1 LVPRLPRMPPGKP
14 EAMFV
19 QYETTLPVPFA
30 TATARLEN
38 VVHGTVLV
46 AASQQSYGEGVTG
59 VLRVGPLGS
68 ARGVSRLVEVRF
80 RDLVIRGDTAVLT
93 LRWEA
98 SGPGGGLFPA
108 LDADLTL
115 TAAGADAT
123 ALRLDGSYRPPL
135 GAIGERL
142 DRAILFRVANATMES
157 FVSRVGQAITDPAL
171 STAPVR
177 LNEGEPA
184 WEWPQT

>member
-1 LVPRLPRMPPGKP
+1 
-14 EAMFV
+14 MFV
-19 QYETTLPVPFA
+19 QQETTLPLPFA
-30 TATARLEN
+30 TAMARLEN

-46 AASQQSYGEGVTG
+46 AASHQSYGEGVTG
-59 VLRVGPLGS
+59 LLRVGPLGP

-80 RDLVIRGDTAVLT
+80 RDLVMHGDTAVLT

-115 TAAGADAT
+115 SSAGADAT

-135 GAIGERL
+135 GVVGERL
-142 DRAILFRVANATMES
+142 DRAILHRIAAATMES
-157 FVSRVGQAITDPAL
+157 FVGGVAQAIIDSAL
-171 STAPVR
+171 SSASV
-177 LNEGEPA
+177 LAADIEPA
-184 WEWPQT
+184 WEQPPS

>member
-1 LVPRLPRMPPGKP
+1 
-14 EAMFV
+14 MFV
-19 QYETTLPVPFA
+19 QHETTLPLPFA
-30 TATARLEN
+30 SATARLEN

-46 AASQQSYGEGVTG
+46 TASQQSYGEGVTG
-59 VLRVGPLGS
+59 VFRVGP

-80 RDLVIRGDTAVLT
+80 RDLVMHGDTAVLT

-115 TAAGADAT
+115 SAAGAGAT

-135 GAIGERL
+135 GAVGERL
-142 DRAILFRVANATMES
+142 DRAILHRIAAATMES
-157 FVSRVGQAITDPAL
+157 FVCRIAQAIIDPAL
-171 STAPVR
+171 SSAPA
-177 LNEGEPA
+177 LAAENELA
-184 WEWPQT
+184 WEQPPC